1 MGEQDKLRVAMAL
14 IKGRLHPAAG
24 DKRCGCG
31 PCAHQVAMAARRA
44 GVSRQQLE
52 AALAPAAKPD
62 RPRQARR
69 RAPMQARICDSST
82 IRPRGHEGDR
92 AEGISAFLSRLHRG

>member
-1 MGEQDKLRVAMAL
+1 MVEQDKLRVAMAL
-14 IKGRLHPAAG
+14 IKGRLHTAVG
-24 DKRCGCG
+24 DRRCACG
-31 PCAHQVAMAARRA
+31 QCAHQVAMAARRA

-52 AALAPAAKPD
+52 AALAPVAKPD
-62 RPRQARR
+62 RLRQPRRP
-69 RAPMQARICDSST
+69 APMQARICDSST